1 MRTWFPYPLL
11 STALLVMWLLLSQSV
26 TPGSILLGVVLST
39 VLAWVT
45 LKLQPARSHLNRWGR
60 IAGFVV
66 SVVGDV
72 IRSNIGVALNI
83 LRARRRR
90 TTAGFMSVEI
100 DLVDEN
106 ALALLACILTATPGT
121 AWLEYDRR
129 GRTLLLHVLDIENEE
144 LWRRTI
150 KRYAAELKEILE

>member
-11 STALLVMWLLLSQSV
+11 STALLLMWLLLSQSV
-26 TPGSILLGVVLST
+26 TPGSILLGLVLST

-45 LKLQPARSHLNRWGR
+45 LKLQPARSRIHRWSR
-60 IAGFVV
+60 IAGFIL

-72 IRSNIGVALNI
+72 IRSNITVALII
-83 LRARRRR
+83 LRARRRPA
-90 TTAGFMSVEI
+90 TAGFMTVWL
-100 DLVDEN
+100 DLDDES

-129 GRTLLLHVLDIENEE
+129 EKTLLFHVFDIENEE
-144 LWRRTI
+144 IWRRTVT
-150 KRYAAELKEILE
+150 RYAAELKEILQ